1 MSGIAS
7 PDRAQTAPAAT
18 IVANEPLSRHTTFHL
33 GGPAREFVTVY
44 SEAQFV
50 DAVRG
55 ADEAGLPLLV
65 LGGGSNVLCADA
77 GFPGRVVCD
86 GRTEPLACEDAAD
99 GTVLFTAPA
108 GMVWDDAVQAALDAG
123 LAGMEALSGI
133 PGTVGAAPIQ
143 NVGAYGHEMDEL
155 IRTVRVFD
163 RRTKTVEDRLYRDF
177 HPAYRDSDLKRS
189 CRDERIAGGTPFAP
203 TGRWVVLQVTFALT
217 RSRESLPVQYAQ
229 LAEQLGVA
237 VGQRA
242 DARTVRDTVLALRR
256 SKGMV
261 YDEADHDTWSAGSF
275 FTNPLLSPEDACQ
288 LPDGVPRYP
297 AADGTVKTS
306 AAWLIQH
313 SGLPKGSAATGNPAD
328 NATAPATLSTKHVLA
343 LTNRGT
349 ATAQDVLDLAKR
361 VQTQVKAAYGISL
374 VPEPVM
380 VGMESPRPL
389 G

>member
-1 MSGIAS
+1 MSATAPS
-7 PDRAQTAPAAT
+7 DRTQSAPAAQT
-18 IVANEPLSRHTTFHL
+18 LANEPLSRHTTFHL
-33 GGPAREFVTVY
+33 GGPAREFTTVY
-44 SEAQFV
+44 SQEQFI

-77 GFPGRVVCD
+77 GFPGRVVRD
-86 GRTEPLACEDAAD
+86 GRTKPLACEDAAD

-108 GMVWDDAVQAALDAG
+108 GMVWDDAVQEALDAG
-123 LAGMEALSGI
+123 LSGMEALSGI

-163 RRTKTVEDRLYRDF
+163 RRTKTVEDRSYAEF

-189 CRDERIAGGTPFAP
+189 CRDARIAGGTPFAP

-229 LAEQLGVA
+229 LAEKLGIEA
-237 VGQRA
+237 GQRA
-242 DARTVRDTVLALRR
+242 DARTVRDTVLALRQ

-261 YDEADHDTWSAGSF
+261 YDETDHDTWSAGSF

-297 AADGTVKTS
+297 GADGSVKTS

-313 SGLPKGSAATGNPAD
+313 AGLPKGSAATGNPAD
-328 NATAPATLSTKHVLA
+328 DATAPATLSTKHVLA
-343 LTNRGT
+343 LTNRGS

-361 VQTQVKAAYGISL
+361 VQAQVKAAYGITL